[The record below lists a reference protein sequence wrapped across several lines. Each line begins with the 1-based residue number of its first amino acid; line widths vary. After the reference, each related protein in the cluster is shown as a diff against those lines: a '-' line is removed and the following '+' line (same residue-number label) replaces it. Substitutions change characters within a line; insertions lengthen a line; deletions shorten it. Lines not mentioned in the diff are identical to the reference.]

1 MDQLKLC
8 CLYRHED
15 LSLNL
20 MNSLVINSV
29 SLQHNRQADAGTS
42 SGEDVGGLSSQ
53 SSEGTSIT

>member
-8 CLYRHED
+8 CLYKHED

-20 MNSLVINSV
+20 MNSVAINSV
-29 SLQHNRQADAGTS
+29 SLQHKRQADTGNS
-42 SGEDVGGLSSQ
+42 SGEDVDGLSSQ